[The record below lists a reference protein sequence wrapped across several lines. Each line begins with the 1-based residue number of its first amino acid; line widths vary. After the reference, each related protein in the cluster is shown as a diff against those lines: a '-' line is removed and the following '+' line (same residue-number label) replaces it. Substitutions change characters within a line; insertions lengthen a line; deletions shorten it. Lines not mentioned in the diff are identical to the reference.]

1 MNAQRLGLLAVAG
14 AMALAVSVSAQQG
27 TPAGQ
32 GTAAPRPRL
41 SAPVRGVA
49 QLAYT
54 KPAIKNTKIAGRDFI
69 VTTFQVKNLEKG
81 SIAGLRIEEFWYDK
95 AGDPVTGDD
104 FRHLKPLQPGEIITV
119 TLETP
124 RNPRMDRNSYKFTH
138 ANGEVKPVMQ
148 PRL

>member
-1 MNAQRLGLLAVAG
+1 LLSLAG
-14 AMALAVSVSAQQG
+14 AVVLATTIAAQQAAPPAAQ
-27 TPAGQ
+27 TPA
-32 GTAAPRPRL
+32 ARPRL

-54 KPAIKNTKIAGRDFI
+54 KPVIKNAKIEGRDFI
-69 VTTFQVKNLEKG
+69 VTTFQIKNLEKG
-81 SIAGLRIEEFWYDK
+81 SIAGLRIEEFWYDR

-124 RNPRMDRNSYKFTH
+124 RNPRMDRNSYKFSH
-138 ANGEVKPVMQ
+138 ANGEIKPVMQ

>member
-1 MNAQRLGLLAVAG
+1 MHRQTRGLLSLAG
-14 AMALAVSVSAQQG
+14 AVVLAATVAAQQAAPPAQ
-27 TPAGQ
+27 TPA
-32 GTAAPRPRL
+32 ARPRL

-54 KPAIKNTKIAGRDFI
+54 KPVIKNAKIDGRDFI
-69 VTTFQVKNLEKG
+69 VTTFQIKNLEKG
-81 SIAGLRIEEFWYDK
+81 SIAGLRIEEFWYDR

-138 ANGEVKPVMQ
+138 ANGEIKPVMQ
-148 PRL
+148 ARL